1 MEDYVNGLNN
11 ILIALSNCIQDMM
24 SYQNVLDTYKFK
36 TDPDNG
42 LLMWQVS
49 RSLTW
54 MGASLCAVCGIEYCE
69 YLFTSM
75 LSASC
80 RCSRLLQK

>member
-11 ILIALSNCIQDMM
+11 ILTALSKCIQDMM

-49 RSLTW
+49 RSL
-54 MGASLCAVCGIEYCE
+54 GCIFV
-69 YLFTSM
+69 
-75 LSASC
+75 
-80 RCSRLLQK
+80 RCVRH